1 MGSKEQPND
10 ATVAKFIEHL
20 RKNKM
25 SEETIRAYS
34 SDVKG
39 FLQHSGPLQRPSGR
53 CSSDLDS
60 IVAMQTK
67 DIEEYLSNLARAGSS
82 YSSVRRTSYA
92 LKNFFLFLVHQGAMK
107 NNPAYA
113 LRVTPAHSDVLST
126 DQIVSIFHYLHRRQ
140 ASTEQGETVR
150 HQRDDLILFLMIFY
164 GVRQNQVC
172 ALKLSTLEANDK
184 SVSLI
189 ISTLSTLRLHAQV
202 LRKLRSY
209 LQSRKSNS
217 DVIFLD
223 ALGKKP
229 LDYWSIRHSLNDLSQ
244 ALQLDCSPKA
254 LYHTFLSLQQH
265 QEIREPLISKVL
277 SIGTT
282 LKHGAIPN
290 A

>member
-1 MGSKEQPND
+1 
-10 ATVAKFIEHL
+10 
-20 RKNKM
+20 
-25 SEETIRAYS
+25 
-34 SDVKG
+34 
-39 FLQHSGPLQRPSGR
+39 
-53 CSSDLDS
+53 
-60 IVAMQTK
+60 MQTK